1 MATHDWTLAGLLNA
15 ASREVWMSQIDL
27 RRALPRDFGRSSST
41 LTNHHLRESQQQ
53 QKLQIQIDRAI
64 QLLRDE
70 VTVDRVDHALRQK
83 YERRIQRP

>member
-1 MATHDWTLAGLLNA
+1 MLF
-15 ASREVWMSQIDL
+15 
-27 RRALPRDFGRSSST
+27 LPREFERSSST

-53 QKLQIQIDRAI
+53 QLQSQVDRAI

-70 VTVDRVDHALRQK
+70 VMVDRVDHALRQK